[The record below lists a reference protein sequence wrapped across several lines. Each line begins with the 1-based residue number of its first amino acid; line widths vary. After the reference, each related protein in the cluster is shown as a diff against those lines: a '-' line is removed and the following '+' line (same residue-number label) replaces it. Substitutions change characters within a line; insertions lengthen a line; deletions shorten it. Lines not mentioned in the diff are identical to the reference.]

1 MNGDRLFR
9 VFAVVF
15 GLLSFS
21 NFTKPF
27 AMTDEVGLVL
37 FGERLVGT
45 ANWFVAPIFGIYLAV
60 YAYAL
65 WTRQRVA
72 LVLGVIYAVYVTLNV
87 WLFRVR
93 SPELVEVNSL
103 YGVTY
108 ILIALGISWSAVA
121 FLLRHPRALR
131 RVDPTR

>member
-9 VFAVVF
+9 VFAVIF

-27 AMTDEVGLVL
+27 AMTDEVGLVF

-45 ANWFVAPIFGIYLAV
+45 ANWFVAPFFGIYLAV
-60 YAYAL
+60 YAYTL
-65 WTRQRVA
+65 WTKQRIA
-72 LVLGVIYAVYVTLNV
+72 LVLGAIYAVYVTLNV

-108 ILIALGISWSAVA
+108 ILIALGVSWSAVI
-121 FLLRHPRALR
+121 FLLRRPRDLR
-131 RVDPTR
+131 RIDPTR